1 MKSSVAIL
9 GSTGSIGVS
18 TLSVLSKSR
27 KYKIKLL
34 TTNKNAKKILK
45 QASKFKVKN
54 VIITNKKSYF
64 KYKPRFKKKKINLF
78 YEIDKLKKFLKKKI
92 TYTINAI
99 SGIDGLEPTLKIIP
113 HTKNI
118 LIANKESIICG
129 WHIISSVFKKNK
141 TNFIPID
148 LSIFPSGS

>member
-18 TLSVLSKSR
+18 TLSVLSRSR

-34 TTNKNAKKILK
+34 TTNKNANKILK

-64 KYKPRFKKKKINLF
+64 KYKPIFKKKKINLF
-78 YEIDKLKKFLKKKI
+78 YEIDKLKKIFKKKKI

-99 SGIDGLEPTLKIIP
+99 SGIDVLEPTLKIIP

-118 LIANKESIICG
+118 LIANKE
-129 WHIISSVFKKNK
+129 
-141 TNFIPID
+141 
-148 LSIFPSGS
+148 